1 MVIDQMHLHKVPLIK
16 IEIEMSTRRGRFI
29 FNGVRNHQEHGRFLH
44 QANYGSGPI
53 SKREKAFKRRRIE
66 NIVNGEYDEA
76 EVLGVASDS
85 VVRSSSLINYEALI
99 RLFSNDLKMIP
110 EVSVQRIEEKILEM
124 IRDGVPLSEEYQKFA
139 LWKGIDLSSHLE
151 EAK

>member
-1 MVIDQMHLHKVPLIK
+1 
-16 IEIEMSTRRGRFI
+16 MSTRRGRFI

-66 NIVNGEYDEA
+66 NIVSGEYDEA
-76 EVLGVASDS
+76 EVLGGASDAA
-85 VVRSSSLINYEALI
+85 RSSSLINYEALI

-110 EVSVQRIEEKILEM
+110 EVSSQKIEEKIVEM
-124 IRDGVPLSEEYQKFA
+124 IRDGVALSEEYQKFA